1 MGKLVLT
8 VHFELRESETTI
20 VPSALGGGVKIRPL
34 HGYAAGGC
42 FCGEIAPGGV
52 NIQIVNKNGVRRMNA
67 HFVLVGRDADGAPC
81 RIYVENDG
89 WFNGSIADRFR
100 TSPTLLSDSP
110 ALAAYFSSKT
120 FAGVGVHTDEGVEMR
135 FFEAEEV
142 PTRGLSTHA
151 IADLSRYEY
160 VRFDKGSYIIRQ
172 GEEVDYA
179 YFLVSGK
186 VKVSNLS
193 YKGDTIVYDM
203 RHADRSIRCF
213 LGVLSS
219 YRPERVHRTSF
230 IAYTECYCYR
240 LSRSD
245 IRSYMLEH
253 PDVLEQFMSL
263 VMERYALLEDNYFFK
278 QARNTPG
285 QVCSAIMTYMEFR
298 EGMYWMSP
306 EMTNTKISRLTGA
319 NRVTVVRI
327 VQELVRMGLLERT
340 DDGTRITDIDAMNAV
355 VRGDIAVKYN
365 KPKNL

>member
-1 MGKLVLT
+1 M
-8 VHFELRESETTI
+8 
-20 VPSALGGGVKIRPL
+20 
-34 HGYAAGGC
+34 
-42 FCGEIAPGGV
+42 APGGV
-52 NIQIVNKNGVRRMNA
+52 NIQIVGKNNVRRMNA
-67 HFVLVGRDADGAPC
+67 HFVLIGKDERNDPA

-89 WFNGSIADRFR
+89 WFNGSIANQFR
-100 TSPTLLSDSP
+100 TSPTLLSDNPS
-110 ALAAYFSSKT
+110 LAAYFSSRT
-120 FAGVGVHTDEGVEMR
+120 FAGEGVRIDQGVEMR
-135 FFEAEEV
+135 FFEVDEIPSE
-142 PTRGLSTHA
+142 GLSAHA

-160 VRFDKGSYIIRQ
+160 VRFDKNDYIIRQ
-172 GEEVDYA
+172 GEKVDYA

-219 YRPERVHRTSF
+219 YRPERMHRTSF

-240 LSRSD
+240 LSRD
-245 IRSYMLEH
+245 DVRSYMLEH
-253 PDVLEQFMSL
+253 PDVLESFMSL

-327 VQELVRMGLLERT
+327 VQELVRMGLLEKT

-355 VRGDIAVKYN
+355 VRGDVSVKYN
-365 KPKNL
+365 RPA

>member
-1 MGKLVLT
+1 M
-8 VHFELRESETTI
+8 
-20 VPSALGGGVKIRPL
+20 PSGGGVVIKPL
-34 HGYAAGGC
+34 RGYAIGSIFAG
-42 FCGEIAPGGV
+42 EVAPCGV
-52 NIQIVNKNGVRRMNA
+52 NIQIVNKNNVRRMNS
-67 HFVLVGRDADGAPC
+67 HFVLVGKDAHGAPC

-89 WFNGSIADRFR
+89 WFNGNIANQFR
-100 TSPTLLSDSP
+100 TSPTILSDSP
-110 ALAAYFSSKT
+110 ELAAYFSSRT
-120 FAGVGVHTDEGVEMR
+120 FVGEGVRAGDSVEMR
-135 FFEAEEV
+135 FFEVDAA
-142 PTRGLSTHA
+142 PTEGLSAHA
-151 IADLSRYEY
+151 IADLARYEY
-160 VRFDKGSYIIRQ
+160 VRFGKGEYIIRQ

-203 RHADRSIRCF
+203 RHADHSIRCF

-219 YRPERVHRTSF
+219 YRPERMHRTSF

-240 LSRSD
+240 LSKSD

-253 PDVLEQFMSL
+253 PDVLEAFMSL

-327 VQELVRMGLLERT
+327 VQELCRMGLLERT

-355 VRGDIAVKYN
+355 VRGDVVVKYS
-365 KPKNL
+365 KPANNS

>member
-1 MGKLVLT
+1 MKKLVLT
-8 VHFELRESETTI
+8 VHFELEENETT
-20 VPSALGGGVKIRPL
+20 VMANASGGGVKIRPL
-34 HGYAAGGC
+34 HGYAIGGL
-42 FCGEIAPGGV
+42 FRGTIGANSV
-52 NIQIVNKNGVRRMNA
+52 NIQIVSENGVRRMNA
-67 HFVLVGRDADGAPC
+67 HFVLVGKDTHGVPS

-89 WFNGSIADRFR
+89 WFNGSIANKFR
-100 TSPTLLSDSP
+100 TSPTLLSDNPS
-110 ALAAYFSSKT
+110 LASYFGART
-120 FAGVGVHTDEGVEMR
+120 FIGEGVHTDSGVEMR
-135 FFEAEEV
+135 FFEVDETPSAS
-142 PTRGLSTHA
+142 LSAHA

-160 VRFDKGSYIIRQ
+160 VHFNKNDYIIRQ
-172 GEEVDYA
+172 GAEVDYA

-186 VKVSNLS
+186 CKVSNLS

-219 YRPERVHRTSF
+219 YRLERVHRTSF

-240 LSRSD
+240 LSRDD
-245 IRSYMLEH
+245 IRGYMLEH
-253 PDVLEQFMSL
+253 PDVLDAFMSL

-327 VQELVRMGLLERT
+327 VQELTRMGLLEKT
-340 DDGTRITDIDAMNAV
+340 ADGTRITDIDAMNAI
-355 VRGDIAVKYN
+355 VRGDKQVKYN
-365 KPKNL
+365 RAKA